1 MIHTNLLH
9 IFCLF
14 VFINPK
20 SPRWY
25 DKWRLHFNFNGE
37 AWLLIHGVIVKHTH
51 EQMQTLWGLV
61 KISEWIHGNVHQ
73 CASFCVCMT
82 LHASYTV
89 TMHQV
94 VLFSDIH
101 FKFHCCMCMHHFEAL
116 MTHGSDYSCAPEHKE
131 APCFLHRQLPYKTA
145 SEKSST

>member
-25 DKWRLHFNFNGE
+25 DKWRLYFNFNG
-37 AWLLIHGVIVKHTH
+37 AARLLIHYFKTH
-51 EQMQTLWGLV
+51 AD
-61 KISEWIHGNVHQ
+61 WINSAHVYQ
-73 CASFCVCMT
+73 CVSFCVCMT

-89 TMHQV
+89 TMHLV
-94 VLFSDIH
+94 VLF
-101 FKFHCCMCMHHFEAL
+101 CCTVYVSLLHVHASFL
-116 MTHGSDYSCAPEHKE
+116 SLNDPWGCAPEHKE
-131 APCFLHRQLPYKTA
+131 VPCFLHRHLSYDT
-145 SEKSST
+145 EMGSTYTQTLNQYA